1 MEETLGKMT
10 LQKTGLVTSLW
21 WTEAGKWSRAIM
33 KEEEW
38 NLLDQKQK
46 SLYMQITMENY
57 ENVSAV
63 GKKLGSIALPRQ
75 ENHWR
80 KMYVCTDL
88 HLMSCQRVHIP
99 GKEYR
104 WQDHGKCSVYN
115 SHIVSYT
122 IDQRRQEPYRCQHC
136 WKCFVWKSQLLIHQS
151 VHTGEKPFKCQQCGK
166 CVALKSHLKSHL
178 KVHTGEKPFKC
189 QQCGNVLLSSHP

>member
-1 MEETLGKMT
+1 MEREGSAEFLLHGRNFRKDD
-10 LQKTGLVTSLW
+10 L
-21 WTEAGKWSRAIM
+21 A

-63 GKKLGSIALPRQ
+63 